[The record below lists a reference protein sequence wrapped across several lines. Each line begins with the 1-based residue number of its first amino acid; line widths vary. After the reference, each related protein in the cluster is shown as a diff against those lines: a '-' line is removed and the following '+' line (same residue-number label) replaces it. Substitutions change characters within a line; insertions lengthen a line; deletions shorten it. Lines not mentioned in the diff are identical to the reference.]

1 MKTLYLV
8 RHAKAIL
15 GNKMV
20 KDIDRQLLEKGLKR
34 TRYIID
40 FLLQKKITVD
50 LIATSPATRAY
61 ETARVLA
68 HALNFPLANIKI
80 ERLLYEGDA
89 AKIEDLFYD
98 LPQNKNN
105 LMIVGH
111 NPSITNFANLFLPE
125 PIDYLPTSGIV
136 CLQFD
141 TDSWDEI
148 RQLKIISNFVVT
160 PKMLKTQLGK

>member
-15 GNKMV
+15 ENRME
-20 KDIDRQLLEKGLKR
+20 KDIDRQLLEKGVKR
-34 TRYIID
+34 TKTIID

-50 LIATSPATRAY
+50 LIITSPAVRAF
-61 ETARVLA
+61 ETARALA
-68 HALNFPLANIKI
+68 HALNFPLTNIKI

-89 AKIEDLFYD
+89 DKIGDLFYD
-98 LPQNKNN
+98 LPQNKES

-111 NPSITNFANLFLPE
+111 NPSITNFANLLLPE

-136 CLQFD
+136 CIQFD
-141 TDSWDEI
+141 TNLWDEI
-148 RQLKIISNFVVT
+148 GQSKIISNFVVT
-160 PKMLKTQLGK
+160 PKMLKKDKGE

>member
-15 GNKMV
+15 ENRME
-20 KDIDRQLLEKGLKR
+20 KDIDRQLLEKGVKR
-34 TRYIID
+34 TKTIID

-50 LIATSPATRAY
+50 LIVTSPAVRAF
-61 ETARVLA
+61 ETARALA
-68 HALNFPLANIKI
+68 HALNFPLTNIKI

-89 AKIEDLFYD
+89 DKIGDLFYD
-98 LPQNKNN
+98 LPQNKES

-141 TDSWDEI
+141 VNLWDEI
-148 RQLKIISNFVVT
+148 SKAKIISNFVVT
-160 PKMLKTQLGK
+160 PKMLKKDKGE

>member
-15 GNKMV
+15 ENRME
-20 KDIDRQLLEKGLKR
+20 KDIDRQLLEKGVKR
-34 TRYIID
+34 TKTIID
-40 FLLQKKITVD
+40 FLLQKKITID
-50 LIATSPATRAY
+50 LIVTSPAVRAF
-61 ETARVLA
+61 ETARALA
-68 HALNFPLANIKI
+68 HALNFPLTNIKI

-89 AKIEDLFYD
+89 DKIGDLFYD
-98 LPQNKNN
+98 LPQNKES

-136 CLQFD
+136 CIQFD
-141 TDSWDEI
+141 TNSWDEI
-148 RQLKIISNFVVT
+148 EQSKIISNFVVT
-160 PKMLKTQLGK
+160 PKMLKKDKGE

>member
-8 RHAKAIL
+8 RHAKATL
-15 GNKMV
+15 ENRTE

-34 TRYIID
+34 TRHIID
-40 FLLQKKITVD
+40 FLIQKNTSVD
-50 LIATSPATRAY
+50 LIVSSPAVRAF

-68 HALNFPLANIKI
+68 HALKFPLVNIKI

-89 AKIEDLFYD
+89 DKIGDLFYD
-98 LPQNKNN
+98 LPQNKEC

-111 NPSITNFANLFLPE
+111 NPSITNFANMLLAE

-136 CLQFD
+136 CIQFD
-141 TDSWDEI
+141 ANLWDEI
-148 RQLKIISNFVVT
+148 WKAKIISNFVVT
-160 PKMLKTQLGK
+160 PRMLKNNKGD